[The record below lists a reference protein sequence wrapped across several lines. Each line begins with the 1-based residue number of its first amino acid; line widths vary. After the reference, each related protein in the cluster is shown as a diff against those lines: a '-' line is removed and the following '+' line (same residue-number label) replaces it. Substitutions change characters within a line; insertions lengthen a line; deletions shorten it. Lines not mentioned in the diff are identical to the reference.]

1 MKTINKYII
10 EKLKIGKSTVNK
22 EKANIEIDI
31 DFSAW
36 EILRPS
42 ETFDRYFSKDD
53 VNDIIEFAENLK
65 IPPIKISN
73 KYRKSVY
80 TRLVGLYFSKDDKNR
95 IIINCISEQIYEIVL
110 IINNSQ
116 IDKKRYEM
124 MKLNDALES
133 LLDVLDKNKYFDKL

>member
-1 MKTINKYII
+1 MKTIDNYII

-31 DFSAW
+31 DFSAA
-36 EILRPS
+36 ELLFPS
-42 ETFDRYFSKDD
+42 ETFDKYFSKDD

-65 IPPIKISN
+65 IPPIKIAN
-73 KYRKSVY
+73 KFRNSVY
-80 TRLVGLYFSKDDKNR
+80 TRLIGLYFSKDDKNR
-95 IIINCISEQIYEIVL
+95 IIINGISKRIYEIVL

-133 LLDVLDKNKYFDKL
+133 LLDVLDENKYFDKL